1 MPQKSVDETKLFC
14 PNSKTFWSLIAL
26 CTPKIRMILLFVLS
40 VSFYNFLTSQID
52 VILMSVD
59 ITWTSF
65 FIGEYL
71 WYQSV
76 RCIATPGGVNALI
89 AKTSPKFIILY
100 NTNTWLLL
108 FGHKWPSPP
117 LSKPFCDFHRSSV
130 HTFSILSNRSYLITS
145 A

>member
-59 ITWTSF
+59 VTWTSF
-65 FIGEYL
+65 LIGEYW

-89 AKTSPKFIILY
+89 AKSSSKFLILY
-100 NTNTWLLL
+100 NTNSWLLL
-108 FGHKWPSPP
+108 FRMSIT
-117 LSKPFCDFHRSSV
+117 CDT
-130 HTFSILSNRSYLITS
+130 HTTIYELYYSIVFNKIYSYFAYIF
-145 A
+145 